1 MSLRHRPTPGICW
14 LFVYDGKKNYVYVNG
29 ELVADREIRT
39 GPYGLVGFWIGG
51 ANELVR
57 EIRFWKTA
65 RTPQQLKQFM
75 WKTVD
80 GSDEN
85 LVLYYPLNGKKRNLD
100 TGEITE
106 DETMLWDFSNN
117 AKHLPLPSK
126 AKFDDNDGKGFM
138 FPLVD

>member
-1 MSLRHRPTPGICW
+1 M
-14 LFVYDGKKNYVYVNG
+14 NG

-85 LVLYYPLNGKKRNLD
+85 LVLYYPLNGKKRNLE

-106 DETMLWDFSNN
+106 DETMLWDSATMPNISLFLQGLS
-117 AKHLPLPSK
+117 LTTMMEK
-126 AKFDDNDGKGFM
+126 ALCSLWLINYRFY
-138 FPLVD
+138 